1 VAFSPTP
8 ASTDASNRPGL
19 LKRLRERLSATREGL
34 ARGLGDL
41 LKPGRAL
48 DDRLL
53 EELET
58 LLLAADIGL
67 DTTQFLVQD
76 LGKRL
81 ARHEL
86 ADSGAVYRQLR
97 QDILSIVQPC
107 AQRLAVDASAK
118 PFVIMAVGVN
128 GVGKTTTL
136 AKLAQ
141 RLRDEGRGVMLAA
154 ADTFR
159 AAAIEQL
166 KTWGERVGVPVIAQ
180 HTGADA
186 AAVAHDALA
195 AAQARG
201 TDVLI
206 VDTAG
211 RQHTHAGLMDE
222 LKKIRRV
229 LDKSMA
235 GAPHE
240 VLLVLDA
247 ATGQNALSQFRHFRA
262 AVGVTGLVLTK
273 LDGTA
278 KGGVLVALAR
288 AAGVPIRF
296 IGTGESLEDLQ
307 PFDAEAFV
315 EAILPE
321 SA

>member
-1 VAFSPTP
+1 MSATP
-8 ASTDASNRPGL
+8 SNTAGPGL
-19 LKRLRERLSATREGL
+19 LSRLRDRLVRTRESL
-34 ARGLGDL
+34 AGGIGNLLLG
-41 LKPGRAL
+41 GRAL
-48 DDRLL
+48 DDSLL
-53 EELET
+53 EELEAR
-58 LLLAADIGL
+58 LLAADVGM
-67 DTTQFLVQD
+67 DTTRFLIDNLVQ
-76 LGKRL
+76 RV

-86 ADSGAVYRQLR
+86 GDSRAVYRVLR
-97 QDILSIVQPC
+97 QDILAIVQPC
-107 AQRLAVDASAK
+107 AVPLTIGADR

-136 AKLAQ
+136 AKLAH
-141 RLRDEGRGVMLAA
+141 RIKSDGHDALLAA

-166 KTWGERVGVPVIAQ
+166 KTWGERTGIEVIAQ

-186 AAVAHDALA
+186 AAVAHDALNA
-195 AAQARG
+195 AVARG
-201 TDVLI
+201 RDVLI

-229 LDKSMA
+229 LAKA
-235 GAPHE
+235 RPGAPHE

-247 ATGQNALSQFRHFRA
+247 GTGQNALSQFRHFNE

-278 KGGVLVALAR
+278 RGGVLIALAR
-288 AAGVPIRF
+288 EARVPIRF
-296 IGTGESLEDLQ
+296 IGTGEALEDLR
-307 PFDAEAFV
+307 PFAAQEFV
-315 EAILPE
+315 DAILPE
-321 SA
+321 A

>member
-1 VAFSPTP
+1 VALPSTP
-8 ASTDASNRPGL
+8 AASEANKTPGL
-19 LKRLRERLSATREGL
+19 LSRLRERLSATRQGLAQGLGGLLTPGRTLDEGL
-34 ARGLGDL
+34 
-41 LKPGRAL
+41 
-48 DDRLL
+48 L
-53 EELET
+53 EDIEAQLI
-58 LLLAADIGL
+58 AADIGV
-67 DTTQFLVQD
+67 DTTQFLITD
-76 LGKRL
+76 LGTRL
-81 ARHEL
+81 SRREL
-86 ADSGAVYRQLR
+86 ADGAAVYRQLR
-97 QDILSIVQPC
+97 QDILAIVQPC
-107 AQRLAVDASAK
+107 ATPLAIAPGTR

-128 GVGKTTTL
+128 GAGKTTTL

-141 RLRDEGRGVMLAA
+141 RLKAEGRGVLLAA

-166 KTWGERVGVPVIAQ
+166 KGWGERVGIEVIAQ

-186 AAVAHDALA
+186 AAVAHDALC

-222 LKKIRRV
+222 LRKIRRV
-229 LDKSMA
+229 LERAMP

-247 ATGQNALSQFRHFRA
+247 ATGQNALSQFRHFHG
-262 AVGVTGLVLTK
+262 AVGVTGIALTK

-278 KGGVLVALAR
+278 RGGVLIALAR
-288 AAGVPIRF
+288 EAGAPIRF

-307 PFDAEAFV
+307 PFDAGAFV

-321 SA
+321 RP

>member
-1 VAFSPTP
+1 MSATP
-8 ASTDASNRPGL
+8 SNTAGPGL
-19 LKRLRERLSATREGL
+19 LSRLRDRLVRTRESL
-34 ARGLGDL
+34 AGGIGNLLLG
-41 LKPGRAL
+41 GRAL
-48 DDRLL
+48 DDSLL
-53 EELET
+53 EELEAR
-58 LLLAADIGL
+58 LLAADVGM
-67 DTTQFLVQD
+67 DTTRFLIDNLVQ
-76 LGKRL
+76 RV

-86 ADSGAVYRQLR
+86 GDSRAVYRVLR
-97 QDILSIVQPC
+97 QDILAIVQPC
-107 AQRLAVDASAK
+107 AVPLAIGTDR

-136 AKLAQ
+136 AKLAH
-141 RLRDEGRGVMLAA
+141 RIKSDGHDALLAA

-166 KTWGERVGVPVIAQ
+166 KTWGERTGIEVIAQ

-186 AAVAHDALA
+186 AAVAHDALNA
-195 AAQARG
+195 AVARG
-201 TDVLI
+201 TAVLI

-229 LDKSMA
+229 LAKA
-235 GAPHE
+235 RPGAPHE

-247 ATGQNALSQFRHFRA
+247 GTGQNALSQFRHFNE

-278 KGGVLVALAR
+278 RGGVLIALAR
-288 AAGVPIRF
+288 EARVPIRF
-296 IGTGESLEDLQ
+296 IGTGEALEDLR
-307 PFDAEAFV
+307 PFAAQEFV
-315 EAILPE
+315 DAILPE
-321 SA
+321 A

>member
-1 VAFSPTP
+1 MSATP
-8 ASTDASNRPGL
+8 SNSAGPGL
-19 LKRLRERLSATREGL
+19 LTRLRDRLTRTRENL
-34 ARGLGDL
+34 AGGIGDL
-41 LKPGRAL
+41 LLGGRAL
-48 DDRLL
+48 DDSLL
-53 EELET
+53 EELESR
-58 LLLAADIGL
+58 LLAADVGMETTRFLIG
-67 DTTQFLVQD
+67 D
-76 LGKRL
+76 LARRV

-86 ADSGAVYRQLR
+86 GDSRAVYRVLR
-97 QDILSIVQPC
+97 QDILTIVQPC
-107 AQRLAVDASAK
+107 ALPLTIGGER

-136 AKLAQ
+136 AKLAH
-141 RLRDEGRGVMLAA
+141 RIKSGGHSALLAA

-166 KTWGERVGVPVIAQ
+166 KSWGARTGVEVIAQ

-186 AAVAHDALA
+186 AAVAHDALNA
-195 AAQARG
+195 AVARAS
-201 TDVLI
+201 DVLI

-229 LDKSMA
+229 LA
-235 GAPHE
+235 RARPGAPHE

-247 ATGQNALSQFRHFRA
+247 GTGQNALSQFRHFHE

-278 KGGVLVALAR
+278 RGGVLIALAR
-288 AAGVPIRF
+288 EARVPIRF
-296 IGTGESLEDLQ
+296 IGTGEALEDLR
-307 PFDAEAFV
+307 PFAAEEFV
-315 EAILPE
+315 DAILPE
-321 SA
+321 A